1 MSFLWVTF
9 VKFFVEALRANVK
22 NEVPERN
29 DLVKGGFTIETL
41 I

>member
-1 MSFLWVTF
+1 M
-9 VKFFVEALRANVK
+9 KFFVEALRANVK